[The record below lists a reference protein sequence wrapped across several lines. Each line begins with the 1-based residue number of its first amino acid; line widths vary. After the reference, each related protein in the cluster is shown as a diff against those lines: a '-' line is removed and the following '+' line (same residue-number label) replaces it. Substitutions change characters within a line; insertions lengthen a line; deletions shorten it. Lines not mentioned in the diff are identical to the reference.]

1 MTIKK
6 LIKIW
11 ANKRSY
17 KAAVKEAKRRRA
29 IDFKKYL
36 VIYNAGEFVAVSKQ
50 QLKNLHKAGKF
61 KKGVNMRKIESMAVY
76 STH

>member
-1 MTIKK
+1 MIKK

-11 ANKRSY
+11 ANRRSY
-17 KAAVKEAKRRRA
+17 RAAIKEAKRLRA
-29 IDFKKYL
+29 KNFKKYL

-50 QLKNLHKAGKF
+50 QLKALHKAGKF
-61 KKGVNMRKIESMAVY
+61 RKGVNMRKIESMAVY

>member
-1 MTIKK
+1 MKK
-6 LIKIW
+6 WLKVFF
-11 ANKRSY
+11 NRRSY

-29 IDFKKYL
+29 IDYKKYL

-50 QLKNLHKAGKF
+50 HLKTLHKKGSF
-61 KKGVNMRKIESMAVY
+61 RKGVNMHTIEKMAVY